1 MRDDED
7 TAAAP
12 HETAPVEEAVP
23 VLRVGD
29 ARRAADWYAR
39 LGFAV
44 TWEHRL
50 APGLPLFLELRRGA
64 VTLFLSEHAG
74 DAPPGGL
81 IYLRVRDVD
90 AAAAEF
96 GAAVAAMPWARETE
110 LRDPDGNRVRIGTP
124 LP

>member
-1 MRDDED
+1 MAADED
-7 TAAAP
+7 RAHP

-23 VLRVGD
+23 VLRVTD
-29 ARRAADWYAR
+29 AERAAAWYAR

-44 TWEHRL
+44 TWEHRF
-50 APGLPLFLELRRGA
+50 APGMPVFLELRRGA
-64 VTLFLSEHAG
+64 VTLFLSEHVN
-74 DAPPGGL
+74 DAPPDGL

-96 GAAVAAMPWARETE
+96 GAAVTAEAWARETE
-110 LRDPDGNRVRIGTP
+110 LHDPDGNRVRVGTP